1 MGIALLL
8 ALMAAAGIFL
18 LFWSLKSTIESQ
30 TTFEERFETLTRR
43 REGNELVVATNE
55 VASQTAGQMLAGAV
69 EKTLVQ
75 PGYADKVK
83 ESLARADIKVTV
95 GEYMVTRGL
104 SAGFGGIIGYLL
116 GVTNTLVEGMPIP
129 FVIGCSILGYFV
141 PRIMVGRR
149 AGKRLKQFNE
159 QLPDTIQLISSA
171 LRSGNSVA
179 QAMSLASREAPQ
191 PTNTEFARVVAEIS
205 LGIPPEE
212 SLVNLLRRVPS
223 EDLDMMITA
232 MNVSAQVGG
241 NLSEVLDKIGETIRQ
256 RVRLKGDIAT
266 LTAQQQGAGYIVSVL
281 PALIGAVMFLLNG
294 AYMRP
299 MFAGFPYLCMPICAG
314 LMIFLGFLAM
324 KKITDIK
331 V

>member
-1 MGIALLL
+1 
-8 ALMAAAGIFL
+8 MAAAGIFL
-18 LFWSLKSTIESQ
+18 LFWSLKSTIESKA
-30 TTFEERFETLTRR
+30 TFEERFETLTRR
-43 REGNELVVATNE
+43 RDSTDLVAAPE
-55 VASQTAGQMLAGAV
+55 EAAGLTAGQMLAGAV
-69 EKTLVQ
+69 EKTLVR
-75 PGYADKVK
+75 PGYAGKVK
-83 ESLARADIKVTV
+83 QSLARADAKVTV
-95 GEYMVTRGL
+95 GEYMVARAL
-104 SAGFGGIIGYLL
+104 SAGFGGIIGYIL
-116 GVTNTLVEGMPIP
+116 GNNNTLIEGMPIP
-129 FVIGCSILGYFV
+129 FIIVCTILGYFL
-141 PRIMVGRR
+141 PRVIIARR
-149 AGKRLKQFNE
+149 AGKRLKAFND
-159 QLPDTIQLISSA
+159 QLPDTVQLISSA

-179 QAMSLASREAPQ
+179 QAMALASREAPQ
-191 PTNTEFARVVAEIS
+191 PTNIEFARVVAEIS

-212 SLVNLLRRVPS
+212 SLSNLLRRVPS

-281 PALIGAVMFLLNG
+281 PALIGLVMFLLNG

-314 LMIFLGFLAM
+314 LMIFLGFMAM

>member
-1 MGIALLL
+1 MAVALVL

-18 LFWSLKSTIESQ
+18 LFWSLKTTIESRE
-30 TTFEERFETLTRR
+30 TFEERFETLTRR
-43 REGNELVVATNE
+43 REVTDLAVAE
-55 VASQTAGQMLAGAV
+55 EAASPTAGQLLAGAV
-69 EKTLVQ
+69 EKTLVR
-75 PGYADKVK
+75 PGYADKVR
-83 ESLARADIKVTV
+83 ESLARADVKVTV
-95 GEYMVTRGL
+95 GEYMVTRALTAGL
-104 SAGFGGIIGYLL
+104 GGVVGWLL
-116 GVTNTLVEGMPIP
+116 GVTNTLVVGMPVP
-129 FVIGCSILGYFV
+129 FVVVCAIIGYFI
-141 PRIMVGRR
+141 PRVWVARR
-149 AGKRLKQFNE
+149 AAARLKAFNE

-179 QAMSLASREAPQ
+179 QAMAMASREAPQ
-191 PTNTEFARVVAEIS
+191 PTSQEFARVVAEIS

-212 SLVNLLRRVPS
+212 ALANLLRRVPS

-241 NLSEVLDKIGETIRQ
+241 NLAEVLDKIGDTIRQ

-281 PALIGAVMFLLNG
+281 PALIGLVMFLLNG

-299 MFAGFPYLCMPICAG
+299 MFSGFPYLCMPICAG
-314 LMIFLGFLAM
+314 ILIFIGFMAM